1 MSDSA
6 IFEQARNFF
15 LSGNTH
21 YQAGRFE
28 QAERDF
34 EASLALLPGR
44 PSTLTNLGAARLK
57 LGRADH
63 ALQVLDEALQQE
75 PGNAE
80 TLSLRATALAELGLK
95 HEALAAFDRVVAVDP
110 KSAQAWSL
118 RGSVLNELG
127 RREEAARSYEQAVA
141 LGADPELHRYYLA
154 ALQRDSVPSGA
165 PRQYVEGLFDSYADG
180 FDAQLVSALKYQAPQ
195 VLARGLAD
203 LQRRFDAALDLG
215 CGTGLCGPLVQPYCA
230 RIDGVDLSA
239 GMLEKARALGVYA
252 QLAHADIHDFL
263 ASANARYDLVLA
275 ADVFIYVGALEH
287 VFGQVARVMP
297 AGGVFC
303 FSLEEASEAERLV
316 LRASRRYAHSEGYIR
331 ALAAQHGFA
340 VTSLQRG
347 PVREEERVAIPGLYF
362 WLARSA

>member
-1 MSDSA
+1 MSTS
-6 IFEQARNFF
+6 FEQARDFF
-15 LSGNTH
+15 LQGNQH

-57 LGRADH
+57 LGRAND

-75 PGNAE
+75 PDNVEALG
-80 TLSLRATALAELGLK
+80 LRATALAELGLRR
-95 HEALAAFDRVVAVDP
+95 EALAAFDRVLALDP
-110 KSAQAWSL
+110 KIAQAWSL

-127 RREEAARSYEQAVA
+127 RAEEAAHSYQQAIE
-141 LGADPELHRYYLA
+141 LGADAQLHRYYLA
-154 ALQRDSVPSGA
+154 ALARDAAPPTA
-165 PRQYVEGLFDSYADG
+165 PRQYVEALFDSYADG
-180 FDAQLVSALKYQAPQ
+180 FDSQLVSGLNYQAPQ
-195 VLARGLAD
+195 RLAQGLAA

-215 CGTGLCGPLVQPYCA
+215 CGTGLCAPLVKPYCA
-230 RIDGVDLSA
+230 RVDGVDLSA
-239 GMLEKARALGVYA
+239 GMLEKARSLGVYT

-263 ASANARYDLVLA
+263 DAADARYDLVIA
-275 ADVFIYVGALEH
+275 ADVFIYVGALES
-287 VFGQVARVMP
+287 VFEQVARLMP

-316 LRASRRYAHSEGYIR
+316 LRASRRYAHSEAYIR
-331 ALAAQHGFA
+331 DLAARHGFA
-340 VTSLQRG
+340 VRSLARA
-347 PVREEERVAIPGLYF
+347 PVREEQRTPVPGLYF